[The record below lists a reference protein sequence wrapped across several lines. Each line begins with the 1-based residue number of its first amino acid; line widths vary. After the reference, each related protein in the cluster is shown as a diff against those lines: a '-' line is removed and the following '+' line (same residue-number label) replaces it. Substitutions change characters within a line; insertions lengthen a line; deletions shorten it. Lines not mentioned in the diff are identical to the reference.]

1 MLEFIE
7 DAELSANIKV
17 VGVGGGGSNAVNTM
31 IQSGLTGTDFIVA
44 NTDAQALKTN
54 SASIKIQLGE
64 KITKGLGAGANP
76 DVGKRSALED
86 RDKIFETLNGADMI
100 FITAGLGGGTGTGA
114 APIIAQVAKE
124 IGALTVAV
132 VTKPFAFEGKKRMI
146 QAEEGLRELKA
157 IVDTVITIPNQR
169 LLAVA
174 GKSTTMIDAFRKVD
188 EVLLQAVKGI
198 SDLINVHGM
207 VNVDF
212 ADVKAIM
219 SEMGMALMGTGI
231 AEGDNKA
238 LEAAQKAIASPLLE
252 DISIE
257 GARGLLINVTGGTD
271 LSLFEVNEAIE
282 MISSEA
288 HPDATIIY
296 GQVIDESMNGKIM
309 ITVIA
314 TGFGK
319 ESNTATGNASNIT
332 NIVNIKRQSS
342 GANISDINNFNVIE
356 DKIKE
361 QPMALDSSDSDFEI
375 PETLEIH
382 QNQNGRRND
391 VVKNIA
397 AKNERNDYI
406 SKFSEKNEEDD
417 DYEDQKYDI
426 PTFLRKQ
433 AD

>member
-7 DAELSANIKV
+7 NAELSAKIKV
-17 VGVGGGGSNAVNTM
+17 IGVGGGGSNAVNTM

-44 NTDAQALKTN
+44 NTDAQALRTN

-76 DVGKRSALED
+76 DVGKRSAIED
-86 RDKIFETLNGADMI
+86 RDKIYETLNGADMI

-132 VTKPFAFEGKKRMI
+132 VTKPFAFEGKKRMM
-146 QAEEGLRELKA
+146 QAEEGLKELKS

-174 GKSTTMIDAFRKVD
+174 GKSTTMIEAFKKVD
-188 EVLLQAVKGI
+188 EVLHQAVKGI

-207 VNVDF
+207 INVDF

-238 LEAAQKAIASPLLE
+238 LESAQKAIASPLLE

-257 GARGLLINVTGGTD
+257 GARGLLINVTGGAD

-282 MISSEA
+282 KISAEA

-319 ESNTATGNASNIT
+319 EYNTANVTNVTNIKKQVSNTA
-332 NIVNIKRQSS
+332 
-342 GANISDINNFNVIE
+342 DINNFNEAKAKYE
-356 DKIKE
+356 DLS
-361 QPMALDSSDSDFEI
+361 AASYSLDSDFEI
-375 PETLEIH
+375 PEVQETQLNI
-382 QNQNGRRND
+382 RRND
-391 VVKNIA
+391 VIKNIA
-397 AKNERNDYI
+397 PKNEKNDYI
-406 SKFSEKNEEDD
+406 SKFSKNNEEDD
-417 DYEDQKYDI
+417 DYEDEKFDI

>member
-397 AKNERNDYI
+397 AKNERNEYI
-406 SKFSEKNEEDD
+406 SKFNENDEEDD